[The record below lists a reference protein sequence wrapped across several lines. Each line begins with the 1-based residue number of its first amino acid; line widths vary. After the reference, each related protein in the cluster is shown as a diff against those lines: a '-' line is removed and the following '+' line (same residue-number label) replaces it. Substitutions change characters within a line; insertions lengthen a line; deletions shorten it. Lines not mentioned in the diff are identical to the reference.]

1 MAALNPSTLNVINNI
16 GHYRDQIGALITG
29 RQTAPKIERSID
41 ELLEAALD
49 LRAYSGPR
57 DTQCEVVEFRIKGV
71 VLDLLRNVP
80 YFLSKKGLLRKAYQ
94 VMPDPTACSELLRR
108 TFLECDSKPLKACAA
123 EVLDLGGVMTTVDM
137 NGILSA
143 LRHYSS
149 DSDEP
154 FVVQADFVIK
164 LIENMSKAPWF
175 NTLEQGDNDWVKAK
189 FIIFCLGD
197 MINGKHSKLVINHI
211 LNNDDVYK
219 SAIGE
224 EHDVIKSLALSANSH
239 KFYEQL
245 AAASPEKYENVMR
258 SSIVQSSLTRLIGM
272 TTSQVDMGKLS
283 VTKKL
288 PEIFFLNSFRQGIA
302 RMKMS
307 ENEYRGLQKHWKSLK
322 YGNGK
327 SLAEAGS
334 CSKEVKEQVK
344 NHLAVVELLDN
355 MCKDP
360 ALLRNQNS
368 IFLHYVHGD
377 YRVLEKLFIQ
387 EDKRISDSPSRKR
400 ALLLGILNLGDM
412 AHLDYIEKNRD
423 MLQDPEVVNLMT
435 EMIQSS
441 GRYSRDR
448 KEDFCNYVVG
458 LMLQDDPK
466 AKPFESISKATYE
479 LLIDGRDDFGP
490 ERVRQVNWKSSE
502 LKRQFLESDME
513 L

>member
-1 MAALNPSTLNVINNI
+1 MAALKPSTLNVINNI
-16 GHYRDQIGALITG
+16 GNYRDQIGALITG

-57 DTQCEVVEFRIKGV
+57 DTQCEAVEFRIKGV

-108 TFLECDSKPLKACAA
+108 AFLECDSKPLKVCAA
-123 EVLDLGGVMTTVDM
+123 EVLDLGGVMTNVDM

-143 LRHYSS
+143 LRHYSA

-164 LIENMSKAPWF
+164 LIENMSESPWF
-175 NTLEQGDNDWVKAK
+175 NSLEREGNEWVKSK
-189 FIIFCLGD
+189 FILFCLGE
-197 MINGKHSKLVINHI
+197 MINDKHSKLVINHI
-211 LNNDDVYK
+211 LNNSDVYK
-219 SAIGE
+219 SAMGGDY
-224 EHDVIKSLALSANSH
+224 DVIKLLALSANSH

-245 AAASPEKYENVMR
+245 AVASPEEYENIMR
-258 SSIVQSSLTRLIGM
+258 STRIQSSLERLIGM
-272 TTSQVDMGKLS
+272 TTKQVDMGKLA

-288 PEIFFLNSFRQGIA
+288 PEAFFLNSFRQGIA

-307 ENEYRGLQKHWKSLK
+307 ENEYKGLQKHWKSLK

-334 CSKEVKEQVK
+334 RSKEVKEQVTK
-344 NHLAVVELLDN
+344 HLAVIDLLDN

-360 ALLRNQNS
+360 ELLRKQNS
-368 IFLHYVHGD
+368 IFLDYVHGD
-377 YRVLEKLFIQ
+377 YRALEKLFIP
-387 EDKRISDSPSRKR
+387 EEKRISDSPSRKR

-412 AHLDYIEKNRD
+412 AHLDYIESNRD
-423 MLQDPEVVNLMT
+423 LLQDPEVVNLMA

-441 GRYSRDR
+441 GRYNRDR
-448 KEDFCNYVVG
+448 KEDFCHCVVG
-458 LMLQDDPK
+458 FMLQDDPK
-466 AKPFESISKATYE
+466 AKPFEHINESVYKQLIS
-479 LLIDGRDDFGP
+479 GRDDFGSDMI
-490 ERVRQVNWKSSE
+490 RQVNWKSSD